1 MAAPSNTIGIVITGD
16 ASGLQRAA
24 TEAVASMNNL
34 GNKAR
39 AEAERSARAM
49 TEATAK
55 AARYSTWQTLQ
66 LYQQLQDFGV
76 QMAGGQNPLL
86 ALVQQGSQ
94 LTAIYG
100 SAGAAMRAA
109 LGAVVSPAAM
119 ATAAV
124 AALGFAFLKGDQ
136 QSADLRKA
144 LALTGNAAGQTAG
157 SFESLAEA
165 VTKATGDSA
174 GRVRDFAQALLT
186 TGRFGSAGLAEMTDM
201 AVRMSALTGKSVQE
215 TAQSMA
221 RLQDAPGAWAAESN
235 KQLNFLT
242 SAQLRYIQQLEAFGK
257 REEAVAK
264 VREALAPRLPQIVTE
279 NLGTLEKIV
288 KRVEKA
294 AGDMWNAV
302 LGIGR
307 DETTEQEIDRLR
319 KLLDRPEM
327 RRFDRPGNAAEPFS
341 DIRAQLD
348 AALERQRNDR
358 RAAQNQEDQAAKNRR
373 DEEQRAQRE
382 RTRGARQSLEAA
394 KLASELADY
403 ELTSRLALQRIDEET
418 QGEQNPTILADAQR
432 RRMQEERRF
441 YQERAAIIDQQIRQN
456 RQQSSSTPEAVL
468 EKQAREIELLTE
480 KRRLSAQNFQ
490 AEEASIKRIEDLEL
504 QALTQSLERLD
515 AQIVKRTEAA
525 QAANEQRAALEKL
538 LEQQRFENS
547 LIGQT
552 PAQSQRLRQERE
564 LMQMRERERNALSSQ
579 DLNPAELGLQ
589 LDMLE
594 ARFKRLADAQAAAR
608 YGAARE
614 QNTQQL
620 EEIDRAISEQTWE
633 RASREM
639 PSMMR
644 MMRVERDHQL
654 RVARELKALQD
665 RTDPSDPTFGEQ
677 RGQLLARLDTLRGN
691 EQAQAL
697 EETLKLYDAQ
707 TGYNAALR
715 DWGRQA
721 QESGRMAYEATR
733 NVAASLESDLID
745 TFRNGRLE
753 TKRFIDSLINE
764 FLRLQVVRPLMQS
777 ISGGLSSFGFGGGSQ
792 PAAPRSTTVLP
803 TWAGPGGEFAKG
815 GAFDRAGITAFAR
828 GGIVNTPTLFAFANG
843 GSFRRGLMGEA
854 GPEAIMP
861 LGRDRQGRLG
871 VRGGAGGSQVVV
883 NITNNAQA
891 EVSTSSS
898 EGADGTK
905 TIEVMISAVKRSIAS
920 DLFNRT
926 GDLPKAVRSSL
937 A

>member
-1 MAAPSNTIGIVITGD
+1 MAAPNNTIGIVITGD
-16 ASGLQRAA
+16 ATKLDAA
-24 TEAVASMNNL
+24 IKQALAQLNDMGV
-34 GNKAR
+34 KATVQADR
-39 AEAERSARAM
+39 TARAM
-49 TEATAK
+49 SEATAK
-55 AARYSTWQTLQ
+55 AARQSTWQTLQ

-109 LGAVVSPAAM
+109 VGAVVSPAAL

-136 QSADLRKA
+136 QSAELRKA
-144 LALTGNAAGQTAG
+144 MALTGNAAGQTAG
-157 SFESLAEA
+157 SFEALAQA
-165 VTKATGDSA
+165 VTKATGESA
-174 GRVRDFAQALLT
+174 GRVRDFAQALAT

-264 VREALAPRLPQIVTE
+264 VREALAPRLAQKVTE
-279 NLGTLEKIV
+279 NLGLLE
-288 KRVEKA
+288 RA
-294 AGDMWNAV
+294 AKSVTGTFSAMWNAV
-302 LGIGR
+302 LGFGR
-307 DETTEQEIDRLR
+307 DETTEQQIERLR
-319 KLLDRPEM
+319 KVIAGQTNRLTPDNNRAPQIAEA
-327 RRFDRPGNAAEPFS
+327 RR
-341 DIRAQLD
+341 QL
-348 AALERQRNDR
+348 AALLAEQRENEDVA
-358 RAAQNQEDQAAKNRR
+358 RAKEDQATKNRR
-373 DEEQRAQRE
+373 DEDQRALRE
-382 RTRGARQSLEAA
+382 RTRASGESLGAARLEVAERAELRRIEAERAALARESLGQENLTLQAYYAQRTVVLDMEEAEARRARVRAQLVQNQARAVSGPEDVNA
-394 KLASELADY
+394 KEQRRIELVSELADINAKANSQY
-403 ELTSRLALQRIDEET
+403 AQGMATVNRLLQQTTS
-418 QGEQNPTILADAQR
+418 
-432 RRMQEERRF
+432 
-441 YQERAAIIDQQIRQN
+441 
-456 RQQSSSTPEAVL
+456 
-468 EKQAREIELLTE
+468 
-480 KRRLSAQNFQ
+480 
-490 AEEASIKRIEDLEL
+490 LEL
-504 QALTQSLERLD
+504 EGLD
-515 AQIVKRTEAA
+515 AVIAKRTDAA
-525 QAANEQRAALEKL
+525 TAANEQRAALDKL
-538 LEQQRFENS
+538 IEQQRFENS
-547 LIGQT
+547 LIGRT
-552 PAQSQRLRQERE
+552 PAISQRLRQERE
-564 LMQMRERERNALSSQ
+564 LAQMRERDRNALASQ
-579 DLNPAELGLQ
+579 NLDPAELVLQ
-589 LDMLE
+589 LEMLE
-594 ARFKRLADAQAAAR
+594 ERLRRLSIAQAVGR

-614 QNTQQL
+614 QNEQQMKDL
-620 EEIDRAISEQTWE
+620 EQISSDQLWDRF
-633 RASREM
+633 SRELPTM
-639 PSMMR
+639 AR
-644 MMRVERDHQL
+644 MMRVERDHQI
-654 RVARELKALQD
+654 RQARELKAFED
-665 RTDPSDPTFGEQ
+665 RTDPNDPLFEFQ
-677 RGQLLARLDTLRGN
+677 RAHLLASLDTIRQN
-691 EQAQAL
+691 DRQQAL
-697 EETLKLYDAQ
+697 EQTMELYDAQ

-745 TFRNGRLE
+745 TFKNGRLE
-753 TKRFIDSLINE
+753 TKRFVDSLINE

-777 ISGGLSSFGFGGGSQ
+777 IGGGLNLFGGGAQ

-803 TWAGPGGEFAKG
+803 TWSDPGGEFAKG
-815 GAFDRAGITAFAR
+815 GAFDRGGITAFAR